1 MPTPC
6 KSNSLKSAE
15 RKALEYNEKAE
26 ETAEA
31 EEAVARGAAAVEAK
45 AKVTQAVEEQS
56 TVAAKT
62 KAKRAVTKVD
72 SNIHLPLDHPIAL
85 ERKNKRNQS

>member
-45 AKVTQAVEEQS
+45 AKVTQAVEE
-56 TVAAKT
+56 
-62 KAKRAVTKVD
+62 
-72 SNIHLPLDHPIAL
+72 
-85 ERKNKRNQS
+85 